1 MIIGP
6 LTGGM
11 LRFFDHIFS
20 RKVKT
25 GYEMLFRNFSAGLIE
40 VFYFYVTFVFGPLL
54 DQLSQQSYHLVD
66 FFSSR
71 IYFLLFIFSGA
82 TKGSF

>member
-25 GYEMLFRNFSAGLIE
+25 GYEMLFRNFSAGLI
-40 VFYFYVTFVFGPLL
+40 GG
-54 DQLSQQSYHLVD
+54 
-66 FFSSR
+66 
-71 IYFLLFIFSGA
+71 LLFLCNFLYLALCSISLVN
-82 TKGSF
+82 KVII